1 MNVSFNLPAAK
12 YDGNSWYGC
21 INLYFVGFKWS
32 GWSYNWRRIILT
44 GLNKLFTLRPSAPVL
59 FHLLNWILNIAGFLC
74 AEYQMSI
81 LSNYWYNHADV
92 RSAFL
97 LAVNKHVF
105 NCVWEFSITWPTA
118 QQKQQLCLEIDFFFL
133 FLLRIIWLC
142 ITRLVTNVEG
152 LNELSESS
160 CHSIIQIQWFIRVR
174 YSIRES

>member
-118 QQKQQLCLEIDFFFL
+118 QQKQQLCLEMDFFFS
-133 FLLRIIWLC
+133 
-142 ITRLVTNVEG
+142 
-152 LNELSESS
+152 LSFEDYMIM
-160 CHSIIQIQWFIRVR
+160 H
-174 YSIRES
+174 YSVSNKCWRPEWAFRKQLSLHNPNPMIY